1 MNKITRLVVADD
13 SFHARHGLCA
23 ILAAQP
29 GMDIVGEASQG
40 AEALT
45 LIETQRPDVAVLDVH
60 MPVMDGIQAAHTIKN
75 RWPQVRVVLIS
86 MYADY
91 QKEALEAGADAFLV
105 KGCPAEELLSVV
117 MGVKTAKNENGTNP
131 TCKEF

>member
-1 MNKITRLVVADD
+1 MDKITRLIVADD
-13 SFHARHGLCA
+13 SPHARRGLCA

-40 AEALT
+40 VEALA
-45 LIETQRPDVAVLDVH
+45 LVEAQQPQVALLDVC
-60 MPVMDGIQAAHTIKN
+60 MPVMGGIEAARAIKK

-91 QKEALEAGADAFLV
+91 QREALASGADAFLV
-105 KGCPAEELLSVV
+105 KGCPADVLVSTVL
-117 MGVKTAKNENGTNP
+117 GTSCP
-131 TCKEF
+131 TLGNRPEK

>member
-1 MNKITRLVVADD
+1 MDKITRLIVADD
-13 SFHARHGLCA
+13 SPPARRGLCA

-40 AEALT
+40 AEALA
-45 LIETQRPDVAVLDVH
+45 LVEAQQPQVALLDVC
-60 MPVMDGIQAAHTIKN
+60 MPVMGGIEAARVIKE

-91 QKEALEAGADAFLV
+91 QKEALESDADAFLV
-105 KGCPAEELLSVV
+105 KGCPAEELISTILGANRPKS
-117 MGVKTAKNENGTNP
+117 MS
-131 TCKEF
+131 